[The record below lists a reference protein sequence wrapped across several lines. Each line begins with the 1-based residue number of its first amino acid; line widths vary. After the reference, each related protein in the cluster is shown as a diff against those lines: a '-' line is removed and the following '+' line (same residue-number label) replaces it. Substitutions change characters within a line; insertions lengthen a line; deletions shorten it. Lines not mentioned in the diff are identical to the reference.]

1 MRMHTFR
8 ALRRKLQVRLLL
20 LFEIS
25 LTKSVLIRLAAHH
38 LGLVATARE
47 PKRAVQFGSRIAKM
61 ENRKEKAGDVAH
73 RK

>member
-1 MRMHTFR
+1 
-8 ALRRKLQVRLLL
+8 L
-20 LFEIS
+20 I
-25 LTKSVLIRLAAHH
+25 KSVLIRLAAHQ